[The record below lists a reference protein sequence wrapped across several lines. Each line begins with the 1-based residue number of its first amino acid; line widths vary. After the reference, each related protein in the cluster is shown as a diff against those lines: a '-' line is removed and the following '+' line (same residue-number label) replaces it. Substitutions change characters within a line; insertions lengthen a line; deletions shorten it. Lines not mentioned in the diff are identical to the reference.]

1 MRAEYLVLRP
11 LKVIDAEVHFQ
22 VNEAMTH
29 TVMAVTAAI
38 TAPPVD
44 VRTFI

>member
-11 LKVIDAEVHFQ
+11 AEVIDAEVHFQ

-29 TVMAVTAAI
+29 TVMAFTAVI

-44 VRTFI
+44 V